1 MAARKERPLLIA
13 GQATSARIT
22 RSQAA
27 ANRTRSGLAPYVSLP
42 LKTEHKHAAKGK
54 MKREAS
60 DENAAADAGAS
71 APQPK
76 RRTVLKN
83 VTNISCAKT
92 SKRCNTV
99 TGLKV
104 S

>member
-1 MAARKERPLLIA
+1 MAARKERPLFTA
-13 GQATSARIT
+13 GQATSVRIT

-27 ANRTRSGLAPYVSLP
+27 ANRTRSGLAPYVPLP
-42 LKTEHKHAAKGK
+42 LKTEYKHAVKGK

-60 DENAAADAGAS
+60 GENADAGAS

-104 S
+104 P

>member
-1 MAARKERPLLIA
+1 MAARKEKHLLTV

-27 ANRTRSGLAPYVSLP
+27 ANHTRSGLAPSVPVP

-54 MKREAS
+54 KREAS
-60 DENAAADAGAS
+60 GENAADDAGAS

-76 RRTVLKN
+76 RRQVLKN

-92 SKRCNTV
+92 SKRRTAV